1 MAGSFAGMSHALVAP
16 LLQRRGRTWKD
27 GMADNEAQE
36 DPKSPQDARLASL
49 DERLRR
55 AQADETAR
63 IGGGQDDKAPAYYR
77 TQGYRVLSVLLSYP
91 LGSALIGYV
100 IDRFAGTNG
109 IWVVML
115 FVGFGA
121 AMWEVWKISQQTPE

>member
-16 LLQRRGRTWKD
+16 HLQRRGRTWKD
-27 GMADNEAQE
+27 GMADNEPQE
-36 DPKSPQDARLASL
+36 DPKSPHDVRLASL

-55 AQADETAR
+55 AQADEAAR
-63 IGGGQDDKAPAYYR
+63 TVQPHWNATGFFGSSAW
-77 TQGYRVLSVLLSYP
+77 RVLSVLIGYP
-91 LGSALIGYV
+91 PGAALIGVAIDYV
-100 IDRFAGTNG
+100 AGTNG

-121 AMWEVWKISQQTPE
+121 AIWEVWKISQQKPE